1 LHLRSA
7 SLARYSKVQVVSVG
21 ESPFDRRWR
30 MASVSADTA
39 GGGSHRI
46 TIPYLPVADA
56 HALFDR
62 LGARVNETAFRW

>member
-1 LHLRSA
+1 
-7 SLARYSKVQVVSVG
+7 
-21 ESPFDRRWR
+21 

-39 GGGSHRI
+39 GGGTHRI

-56 HALFDR
+56 HALFAT